1 MGKYMMENIW
11 WTWNPERPAEISNK
25 SLGVALTPVL
35 YSAKADEG
43 TVLPPGNNI
52 RYQHRTFDG
61 KSIRFKTN
69 FSNTIVDWKYHISSN
84 GGLTINWSA
93 NTFGEWGLRYWILIC
108 IQGHELIHDPINNIV
123 NCKTLGSDLEVASY
137 PNPLL
142 VTGHSSYDDLIE
154 ELKEKGYFYLNSR
167 SNHGKI
173 LALRFN
179 LEEMSQ
185 GKVCLCKKA
194 KTPILANEETNI
206 SENSDSVDEQNS
218 LKAIYSVVSW
228 NHVFDSINARPYTC
242 LSRNWNTKKFGGF
255 GVWLNDILFN
265 ALLWGMFD
273 KQKAIENIQAV
284 MVWQTDAGNFPC
296 LVTGNDQWLD
306 RSQPPIATWVVW
318 NLWKRWRDDS
328 LIHNHFYAL
337 LKNHEWW
344 WNKRSL
350 SKTGLVAYGTSKY
363 QGSGLYKG
371 TKLAAKNESSMD
383 NSPVHDSAHF
393 DPETGLLLSA
403 DVGLNSLL
411 CLDGELLHGMA
422 VYLGDSEK
430 ADFLQNKVANLRLK
444 ISEWFWDENRSV
456 FANRLLDGNYVNDL
470 APTSFYPLIA
480 GACNSDQQKSLIEN
494 YMFNDK
500 KFGGEFVLPSVSRD
514 NPAFSDNVYWRG
526 RIWGPLNYW
535 TYHGLRRYGH
545 NKTAQWL
552 AERSNSL
559 FMNGWGNGMCGENYN
574 ASTGDILDQ
583 PDTDPFYSWGALLPS
598 LKISEVAD
606 LNPWDNLSFKPP
618 VQCGIFGPICTPL
631 GKIYINS
638 TKEGWSLKDENSKTL
653 METKFNS
660 RIYNFEMNA
669 HSISFDIENL
679 IEKTEIVFPN
689 KSVISATVDGKEIKH
704 VAETIYLPRTSIRS
718 KLIVDFKQ

>member
-1 MGKYMMENIW
+1 MIENIW

-25 SLGVALTPVL
+25 RLGIALTPVL

-52 RYQHRTFDG
+52 RYQNRTFDG
-61 KSIRFKTN
+61 KSIRFTTN
-69 FSNTIVDWKYHISSN
+69 FSNTIVDWEYQISSN

-108 IQGHELIHDPINNIV
+108 IQSIELIHDPINNIV
-123 NCKTLGSDLEVASY
+123 NCKTLGSDLEVVSY

-142 VTGHSSYDDLIE
+142 VTGHNSYNDLIE

-167 SNHGKI
+167 SNHGEI

-185 GKVCLCKKA
+185 GKVCIRQKA

-206 SENSDSVDEQNS
+206 SEDSNSVDEQNS

-228 NHVFDSINARPYTC
+228 NHVFDSINSRPYTC

-265 ALLWGMFD
+265 ALLWGLFD
-273 KQKAIENIQAV
+273 KQKAIENVQAV

-296 LVTGNDQWLD
+296 LVTGNDKWLD

-328 LIHNHFYAL
+328 FIHNHFYAL

-350 SKTGLVAYGTSKY
+350 SNTGLVAYGTSKY

-371 TKLAAKNESSMD
+371 TKLAAKNESTMD
-383 NSPVHDSAHF
+383 NSPVHDPAPF

-422 VYLGDSEK
+422 VYLGESEK
-430 ADFLQNKVANLRLK
+430 ADFLKNKVANLRLK
-444 ISEWFWDENRSV
+444 ISEWLWDENRSV
-456 FANRLLDGNYVNDL
+456 FANRLLDGNFVNDL

-552 AERSNSL
+552 ADRSNSL
-559 FMNGWGNGMCGENYN
+559 FMNGWANGMCGENYN

-583 PDTDPFYSWGALLPS
+583 SDTDPFYSWGALLPS

-606 LNPWDNLSFKPP
+606 FNPWDNLTFKPP
-618 VQCGIFGPICTPL
+618 IKCGNFGPICTPL

-638 TKEGWSLKDENSKTL
+638 TKEGWSLIDEKSKTL

-669 HSISFDIENL
+669 HSISFDIEHL

-718 KLIVDFKQ
+718 QLIVNFKQ

>member
-1 MGKYMMENIW
+1 MMENIW

-25 SLGVALTPVL
+25 ILGVTFTPVL

-43 TVLPPGNNI
+43 TVLPPGKNI
-52 RYQHRTFDG
+52 RYKHRTFDG
-61 KSIRFKTN
+61 KLIKFKTN
-69 FSNTIVDWKYHISSN
+69 FSNTIIDWKYYISSCGRLN
-84 GGLTINWSA
+84 IDWST
-93 NTFGEWGLRYWILIC
+93 NSFGEWGLRYWILIC
-108 IQGHELIHDPINNIV
+108 VQSNELLHDPISNIV
-123 NCKTLGSDLEVASY
+123 NCKTSGPDLEIISF

-167 SNHGKI
+167 SNQGKI

-185 GKVCLCKKA
+185 GKVCLYQKA
-194 KTPILANEETNI
+194 KNPILDDDEVNNT
-206 SENSDSVDEQNS
+206 ENSDLGDEQKS

-228 NHVFDSINARPYTC
+228 NHVFDSKNARPYTC

-255 GVWLNDILFN
+255 GIWLNDILFN
-265 ALLWGMFD
+265 ALLWGLFD

-284 MVWQTDAGNFPC
+284 MVWQTDTGNFPC

-306 RSQPPIATWVVW
+306 RSQPPIGTWVVW
-318 NLWKRWRDDS
+318 NLWKRWKDDS
-328 LIHNHFYAL
+328 FIHNYFYAL

-344 WNKRSL
+344 WNERSL
-350 SKTGLVAYGTSKY
+350 AKTGLVAYGTSKN

-371 TKLAAKNESSMD
+371 TKLGAKNESSMD
-383 NSPVHDSAHF
+383 NSPVHDSAPF
-393 DPETGLLLSA
+393 DSESGLLLSA

-430 ADFLQNKVANLRLK
+430 ADLLQKKVANLRLK
-444 ISEWFWDENRSV
+444 ISEWLWDENRSV
-456 FANRLLDGNYVNDL
+456 FSNRLLDGKFVNDL

-480 GACNSDQQKSLIEN
+480 GACNSFQQKSLIEN
-494 YMFNDK
+494 YILNDK
-500 KFGGEFVLPSVSRD
+500 KFGGEYVLPSVSRD

-545 NKTAQWL
+545 NETAQWL
-552 AERSNSL
+552 AERSNRL
-559 FMNGWGNGMCGENYN
+559 FMNGWDNGMCGENYN

-583 PDTDPFYSWGALLPS
+583 SDTDPFYSWGALLPS
-598 LKISEVAD
+598 LIISEVAD

-618 VQCGIFGPICTPL
+618 VQPGIFGPIFTPF
-631 GKIYINS
+631 GKTYIIN
-638 TKEGWSLKDENSKTL
+638 TKEGWSLQDENSKTF

-669 HSISFDIENL
+669 HTISFDIEKL

-689 KSVISATVDGKEIKH
+689 NIVISASVDGEEIKH
-704 VAETIYLPRTSIRS
+704 GAETIYLPKINTRS
-718 KLIVDFKQ
+718 KFKVDFQQ

>member
-1 MGKYMMENIW
+1 MIENIW

-25 SLGVALTPVL
+25 RLGIVLTPVL

-52 RYQHRTFDG
+52 RYQNRTFDG
-61 KSIRFKTN
+61 KSIRFTTN
-69 FSNTIVDWKYHISSN
+69 FSNTIVDWEYQISSN

-108 IQGHELIHDPINNIV
+108 IQSIELIHDPINNIV
-123 NCKTLGSDLEVASY
+123 NCKTLGSDLEVVSY

-142 VTGHSSYDDLIE
+142 VTGHNSYDDLIE

-167 SNHGKI
+167 SNHGEI

-185 GKVCLCKKA
+185 GNVCIRQKA
-194 KTPILANEETNI
+194 KTPIIANEETNI
-206 SENSDSVDEQNS
+206 SEDSNSVDEQNS

-228 NHVFDSINARPYTC
+228 NHVFDSINSRPYTC

-265 ALLWGMFD
+265 ALLWGLFD

-328 LIHNHFYAL
+328 FIHNHFYAL

-350 SKTGLVAYGTSKY
+350 SNTGLVAYGTSKY

-371 TKLAAKNESSMD
+371 TKLAAKNESTMD
-383 NSPVHDSAHF
+383 NSPVHDPAPF

-422 VYLGDSEK
+422 VYLGESEK
-430 ADFLQNKVANLRLK
+430 ADFLKNKVANLRLK
-444 ISEWFWDENRSV
+444 ISEWLWDENRSV
-456 FANRLLDGNYVNDL
+456 FANRLLDGNFVNDL

-552 AERSNSL
+552 ADRSNSL
-559 FMNGWGNGMCGENYN
+559 FMNGWANGMCGENYN

-583 PDTDPFYSWGALLPS
+583 SDTDPFYSWGALLPS

-606 LNPWDNLSFKPP
+606 FNPWDNLTFKPP
-618 VQCGIFGPICTPL
+618 IKCGNFGPIRTPL

-638 TKEGWSLKDENSKTL
+638 TKEGWSLIDEKSKTL

-669 HSISFDIENL
+669 HSISFDIEHL

-704 VAETIYLPRTSIRS
+704 VAETIYLPRTSVRS
-718 KLIVDFKQ
+718 QLKVNFKQ